1 MRLLLI
7 FLPAVALFS
16 GSPRAIAQDGDSL
29 RRAFYA
35 IDSSIPLNPELKEMP
50 ERTEKLAALRTR
62 YHLVYDSAH
71 DQRVTAILSIPKQAK
86 APYPGV
92 VLLAGSGG
100 NKDTDYIRLV
110 ADMFSTLGCATIS
123 IDAQYHGER
132 AKPGRSGDFH
142 Y

>member
-1 MRLLLI
+1 MRLRLII
-7 FLPAVALFS
+7 FLTVALF
-16 GSPRAIAQDGDSL
+16 GGPHAAAQDADSL

-62 YHLVYDSAH
+62 FHLAYDSAH
-71 DQRVTAILSIPKQAK
+71 DQRVTAILSIPKQAR
-86 APYPGV
+86 APYPAV

-100 NKDTDYIRLV
+100 HKDVDYIRLT
-110 ADMFSTLGCATIS
+110 ADMFATLGCATIS

-132 AKPGRSGDFH
+132 AKIGRASCR
-142 Y
+142 